1 MQNQCDLRFQRK
13 ASQCFS
19 GYAGRACAELLGHAP
34 ELLWV
39 PWSVIS
45 DRSCHSV
52 MLSDLK
58 QFAVESVLVQ
68 ERFGMS
74 IDFEILNV
82 FLVRHGIVTAQLC
95 LWFCECC

>member
-1 MQNQCDLRFQRK
+1 MLFDTLDSRTVWKKLAWRSSMQNQCDLRFQRK

-58 QFAVESVLVQ
+58 QFAVESVL
-68 ERFGMS
+68 F
-74 IDFEILNV
+74 NV
-82 FLVRHGIVTAQLC
+82 GSRKVCNVH
-95 LWFCECC
+95 